1 MIKEVSSKDL
11 SLFNDD
17 LNISDSP
24 FRKRIGYYID
34 DVIVGYLI
42 YDLLYDRVEI
52 VNIYVL
58 DKYRNNKIGTLLL
71 KYLVDL
77 CEKNNIINIT
87 LEVKVSNVYAL
98 NLYNNFGF
106 VKKAIRKGYYNGEDG
121 YLMEL
126 SL

>member
-106 VKKAIRKGYYNGEDG
+106 VKKAIRSGYYNGEDG

>member
-87 LEVKVSNVYAL
+87 LEVKVSNIYAL